1 MNKKLRQVVQQ
12 EIRNAIREEMLTEL
26 GNIAERI
33 TKKSNLLKEADE
45 MLPTQKDAENIEI
58 MAGDVQKI
66 IGILSTLYKDAA
78 EAQREN
84 ETPSPY
90 MDAYTKLLLAML
102 PITSALKNSGVLGG
116 ALKQGKL
123 SLGGGSQYNLGTSIS
138 APKKTPPPPPPMP
151 PKINVPPAKKLPP
164 PVPPKKQGPPPP
176 PTRKPGTPPP
186 PPKRQGPPPPPTNR

>member
-12 EIRNAIREEMLTEL
+12 EIRNAIREQMLIEL

-58 MAGDVQKI
+58 MAGDVKKLT
-66 IGILSTLYKDAA
+66 GILATLYKDAMD
-78 EAQREN
+78 AQKEN
-84 ETPSPY
+84 QAPSPY
-90 MDAYTKLLLAML
+90 MDAYIKLVLAML
-102 PITSALKNSGVLGG
+102 PITSALKNAGVLGG

-123 SLGGGSQYNLGTSIS
+123 SLGGGSQYNLGKSATAPKPTPPPVPPIPPKLSIPPVNKLPQ
-138 APKKTPPPPPPMP
+138 APKKFG
-151 PKINVPPAKKLPP
+151 PP

-176 PTRKPGTPPP
+176 PV
-186 PPKRQGPPPPPTNR
+186 NR